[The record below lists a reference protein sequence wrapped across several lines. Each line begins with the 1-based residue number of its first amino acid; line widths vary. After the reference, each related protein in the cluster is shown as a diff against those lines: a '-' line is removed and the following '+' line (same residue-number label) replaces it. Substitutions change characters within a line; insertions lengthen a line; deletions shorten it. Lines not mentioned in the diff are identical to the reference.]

1 MEENVGLFVIDLS
14 GCDNTGEIINNV
26 SLALEIPNAS
36 GRGISLKLRDNVL
49 NQSQLLSIKS
59 LIESY
64 NSELVNVETSSLIT
78 QNACESMGIKVRQ
91 AKAQKVQQP
100 EVDEKSPMLDVDSSS
115 VENSKIALAQPAQN
129 IANEQ
134 NSHNMN
140 TQNSEHTV
148 KNTNNLNETA
158 RQNKPIQMAGNLNQ
172 FEELKK
178 ELPKEAVVD
187 SNPAP
192 EQTPILR
199 QTANQTNN
207 EVSRQNINK
216 EIFDGLER
224 QTITVYK
231 KASEANLQN
240 EEDFEEVDFYAPPTN
255 EPVVIDNKQTIYVNQ
270 TLRSGQTLEFD
281 GNIVIIGDCHPGSE
295 IKAAGDITVWGVLGS
310 IAHAGS
316 KGNREARI
324 RALKMNAVQLRIA
337 NCYSRRPDG
346 GNIPYIV
353 KSAIFTPE
361 EARIVDDNIVLF
373 KMDNQ

>member
-373 KMDNQ
+373 KMANQ

>member
-100 EVDEKSPMLDVDSSS
+100 EVDETSPMLDVDSSS

-373 KMDNQ
+373 KMANQ

>member
-224 QTITVYK
+224 KTITVYK

-373 KMDNQ
+373 KMANQ

>member
-1 MEENVGLFVIDLS
+1 M
-14 GCDNTGEIINNV
+14 
-26 SLALEIPNAS
+26 
-36 GRGISLKLRDNVL
+36 
-49 NQSQLLSIKS
+49 
-59 LIESY
+59 IESY

-373 KMDNQ
+373 KMANQ

>member
-172 FEELKK
+172 FEELKR

-373 KMDNQ
+373 KMANQ